1 MTNKQ
6 NNGARRLPPLNA
18 VRAFEAAAR
27 HLSFTRAAE
36 ELNVTQGAI
45 SHQVKVLESWLGVP
59 LFQRNK
65 REIKLTEEGAVYLP
79 GVRATLN
86 KLHTVT
92 QQIVEGDST
101 HLLNIATP
109 ESFAVNWLISRLKSF
124 HEQHPEIDVR
134 LTTQNQI
141 DDFGNLVGEEGP
153 AWVDMRI
160 RCGRGRWTGLQVI
173 KIMDEEM
180 FPVCSPELLEGK
192 KGLSQLENLQFH
204 TLLHDDMQIPWR
216 SWLLKAGLDELDTN
230 RGPHFSHSHMVLKA
244 AVQGQGVALG
254 RSVLVADDLASGKLV
269 KPFDINILADHSYY
283 LVYPE
288 ITVDQPKINAFQD
301 WLLTESARF
310 KKLNID

>member
-1 MTNKQ
+1 MTNKK
-6 NNGARRLPPLNA
+6 NTGARRLPPLNA

-27 HLSFTRAAE
+27 HLSFTRAAK

-65 REIKLTEEGAVYLP
+65 REIKLSEEGSIYLP

-86 KLHTVT
+86 KLHTIT

-101 HLLNIATP
+101 HLLNVATP
-109 ESFAVNWLISRLKSF
+109 ESFAVNWLIKRLKEF
-124 HEQHPEIDVR
+124 HVEYPDIDVH

-141 DDFGNLVGEEGP
+141 DDFGNLIGEEGP

-160 RCGRGRWTGLQVI
+160 RCGRGRWTGLKVT
-173 KIMDEEM
+173 KILDEEM
-180 FPVCSPELLEGK
+180 FPVCSPELL
-192 KGLSQLENLQFH
+192 KGEQGLRRLENLQFH
-204 TLLHDDMQIPWR
+204 ALLHDDMQIPWR
-216 SWLLKAGLDELDTN
+216 NWLLAAGLDDVDTN

-244 AVQGQGVALG
+244 AIEGQGVALG
-254 RSVLVADDLASGKLV
+254 RSVLVADDLATGKLI
-269 KPFDINILADHSYY
+269 KPFNISIPADHSYY

-288 ITVDQPKINAFQD
+288 IPVDQPKIIAFQD
-301 WLLTESARF
+301 WLVKQAALFNKQNT
-310 KKLNID
+310 K

>member
-1 MTNKQ
+1 M
-6 NNGARRLPPLNA
+6 
-18 VRAFEAAAR
+18 RAFEAAAR

-65 REIKLTEEGAVYLP
+65 REIKLTEEGVVYLP

-109 ESFAVNWLISRLKSF
+109 ESFAVNWLISRLRSF
-124 HEQHPEIDVR
+124 HEEHPDIDVR

-173 KIMDEEM
+173 KILDEEM
-180 FPVCSPELLEGK
+180 FPVCSPELMDGE

-216 SWLLKAGLDELDTN
+216 NWLLKAGLDELDTN

-244 AVQGQGVALG
+244 AVEGQGVALG

-269 KPFDINILADHSYY
+269 KPFDINIPADHAYY

-301 WLLTESARF
+301 WLIKESSRF
-310 KKLNID
+310 KKLNTD